1 MKNKIVIIV
10 VCVLII
16 IFGIV
21 ILCFLNKDNN
31 NNENN
36 ITKDAALANISFN
49 GLKIGNKIDEE
60 MKKLVLDAEDYKY
73 EYNNIFINADSND
86 NIFYLGFFS
95 SDITIRDVNIEY
107 DGSKL
112 ETISDFRDMFGNGL
126 LEKSEYNSE
135 DYYIKYYDDD
145 NLELSLFI
153 RDDEIYNVLSRKVKQ
168 INKIMPQ
175 YKAIRGIIITER
187 ALIKTTTNKIKRQA
201 NLDAIE
207 ETKN

>member
-153 RDDEIYNVLSRKVKQ
+153 RDDEIYNVVLTS
-168 INKIMPQ
+168 IS
-175 YKAIRGIIITER
+175 
-187 ALIKTTTNKIKRQA
+187 
-201 NLDAIE
+201 
-207 ETKN
+207 

>member
-86 NIFYLGFFS
+86 NIFYLCFFS

-153 RDDEIYNVLSRKVKQ
+153 RDDEIYNVVLTS
-168 INKIMPQ
+168 IS
-175 YKAIRGIIITER
+175 
-187 ALIKTTTNKIKRQA
+187 
-201 NLDAIE
+201 
-207 ETKN
+207 